1 MKKTLLLLIGLTI
14 ISCSS
19 DDDTRTT
26 DPIIGTWLEDEGDGN
41 LSTFVFNSNY
51 SFTEN
56 SNDFSIT
63 GSWENDAE
71 VNEENFEL
79 LNQRYWLDGIGPSD
93 VAAGSSSDI
102 SFLFSGDFSSYTITT
117 DKGERTY
124 RRQDIN
130 NDGWS

>member
-1 MKKTLLLLIGLTI
+1 M
-14 ISCSS
+14 
-19 DDDTRTT
+19 
-26 DPIIGTWLEDEGDGN
+26 
-41 LSTFVFNSNY
+41 FNSNY

-124 RRQDIN
+124 RRQ
-130 NDGWS
+130 